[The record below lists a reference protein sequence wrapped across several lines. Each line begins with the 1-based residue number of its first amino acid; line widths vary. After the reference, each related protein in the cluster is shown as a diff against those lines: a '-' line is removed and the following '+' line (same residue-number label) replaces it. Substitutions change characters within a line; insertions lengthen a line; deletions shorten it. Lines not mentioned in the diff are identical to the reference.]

1 MKLVIL
7 VREGVLNRTVEGY
20 VLAPEQWEPLPGSL
34 EAIAALNHGGFRVAV
49 ATNQAPVSRGLLD
62 MATLNA
68 IHQRMSRM
76 VEAVGGRI
84 DAIAVCPHSPEQAC
98 ECRKPRPG
106 MLLELMERFGALP
119 PDTVMVGDTAA
130 DIEAGLAAGCRTW
143 LVLSG
148 HGRETRDAGR
158 SPASVEVADDLAAV
172 ARALLAEHDLGEGN
186 EATERHR

>member
-1 MKLVIL
+1 MKLVI
-7 VREGVLNRTVEGY
+7 VDREGVLNRTVEGY

-34 EAIAALNHGGFRVAV
+34 EAVAALNHGGFRVAV

-62 MATLNA
+62 MVTLNA
-68 IHQRMSRM
+68 IHQRMSRLA
-76 VEAVGGRI
+76 EAVGGRI

-119 PDTVMVGDTAA
+119 SDTVMVGDTAA
-130 DIEAGLAAGCRTW
+130 DVEAGLSAGCRTW

-148 HGRETRDAGR
+148 HGRETLNAGR
-158 SPASVEVADDLAAV
+158 SPAAVKVAEDLAAV
-172 ARALLAEHDLGEGN
+172 ANILLAENDGGPG
-186 EATERHR
+186 AGTTESHR